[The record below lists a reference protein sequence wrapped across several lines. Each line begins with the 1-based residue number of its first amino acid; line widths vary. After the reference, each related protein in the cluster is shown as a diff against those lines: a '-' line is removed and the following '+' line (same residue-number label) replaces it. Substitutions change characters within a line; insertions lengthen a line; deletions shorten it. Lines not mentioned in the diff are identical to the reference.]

1 MTAPFVSVADLNVR
15 FGDVHAVNDACLTL
29 AKGEIL
35 GIVGESGSGKTTL
48 IRAIM
53 GLAPIASGS
62 VSFEGAPIAQ
72 AAGAQRQAVWRKMQ
86 LVFQDPTAA
95 LSPRLTI
102 AQSLKE
108 PMAAQGVGAAAIK
121 QRLAELMAEV
131 GLPADMLDRRPKDLS
146 GGQRQRVAIARALS
160 LKPSLILADEPMSAL
175 DVSVKAQIAQLFLDL
190 RAKDGIS
197 FIIVAH
203 DLALMAQIADRL
215 IVMHQGRIVEEGP
228 ARQILDAPKQPYTQ
242 QLRDA
247 CLDPMVI
254 AKRYQA
260 AEGRP
265 V

>member
-1 MTAPFVSVADLNVR
+1 MTASLVRVSRLSVK
-15 FGDVHAVNDACLTL
+15 FGDVTAVDGASLSL
-29 AKGEIL
+29 APGEIL

-53 GLAPIASGS
+53 GLAPIAG
-62 VSFEGAPIAQ
+62 GNIAFAGQ
-72 AAGAQRQAVWRKMQ
+72 DITFAKGAQRRSVWRKMQ
-86 LVFQDPTAA
+86 LVFQDPSAA
-95 LSPRLTI
+95 LSPRLSI
-102 AQSLKE
+102 AQSLRE
-108 PMAAQGVGAAAIK
+108 PMEAQGVAAA
-121 QRLAELMAEV
+121 QSAARAEDLMREV
-131 GLPADMLDRRPKDLS
+131 GLPVDMLARRPKDLS
-146 GGQRQRVAIARALS
+146 GGQRQRVAIARALT

-190 RAKDGIS
+190 RDKDGIS

-228 ARQILDAPKQPYTQ
+228 ARQILDAPREAYTQ

-254 AKRYQA
+254 AKDLMHEKGEQL
-260 AEGRP
+260 
-265 V
+265 

>member
-1 MTAPFVSVADLNVR
+1 MTGSLVRVTDLDVR
-15 FGDVHAVNDACLTL
+15 FGDVHAVNTACLTL
-29 AKGEIL
+29 EKGEIL

-62 VSFEGAPIAQ
+62 VSFDGAEITH

-95 LSPRLTI
+95 LSPRLTL
-102 AQSLKE
+102 AKTLKE
-108 PMAAQGVGAAAIK
+108 PMAAQGVPAAAIK

-131 GLPADMLDRRPKDLS
+131 GLPMDMLERRPKDLS

-175 DVSVKAQIAQLFLDL
+175 DVSVKAQIAQLFLEL
-190 RAKDGIS
+190 RAKDSIS

-215 IVMHQGRIVEEGP
+215 IVMHQGRIVEEGS
-228 ARQILDAPKQPYTQ
+228 ARQILDAPKEPYTQ
-242 QLRDA
+242 QLREA

-254 AKRYQA
+254 AKRYQRA
-260 AEGRP
+260 AGKP
-265 V
+265 L